1 MKNFEIEFSA
11 HQVNYKAK
19 ANKIPSVDNL
29 PLEYQVFNIQPEIP
43 KAPKTFM
50 FRYNLPKEKFE
61 CTIFNGDVELSKNI
75 FDSIKNYLTENDIP
89 LTT

>member
-11 HQVNYKAK
+11 HEANYKAK
-19 ANKIPSVDNL
+19 ASKIPSVDDL
-29 PLEYQVFNIQPEIP
+29 PVEYQVFNIQPEIP

-50 FRYNLPKEKFE
+50 FTYNPPKEKFE

-75 FDSIKNYLTENDIP
+75 FDSIKKYLIENNIP